1 MLAASARSRP
11 RWLTDTD
18 QDMSLRLD
26 SDAAARPGGLAS
38 ARRELWSGV
47 DHANIMSIEL
57 LAAILT
63 WTAIGW
69 FVDRALGTAPW
80 FIVIGG
86 LVGNFAGLYLIWL
99 RSQRMDAADA
109 ATRTPPATAGGGG
122 HGAA

>member
-38 ARRELWSGV
+38 GRRELWSGV

-99 RSQRMDAADA
+99 RSNRMEAADA
-109 ATRTPPATAGGGG
+109 AAAAAEREGA
-122 HGAA
+122 GAA